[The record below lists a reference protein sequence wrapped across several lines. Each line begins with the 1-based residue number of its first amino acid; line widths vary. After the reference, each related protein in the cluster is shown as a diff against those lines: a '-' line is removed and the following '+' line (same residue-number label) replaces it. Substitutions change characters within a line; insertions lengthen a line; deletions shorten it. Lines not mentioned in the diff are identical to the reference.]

1 MNYIKIFREKNN
13 NKANNEKEIINKI
26 IFIKDDLKSK
36 IYYLNPKNLNSIL
49 NLKFNYEF
57 ISLEDFLFYNQNNHK
72 IVEDDSNNVSTQSNT
87 FKNKK
92 PKKKKNNNLSEA
104 SSIIFVSDESS
115 TRELRIRNKINY
127 NEDAFYKKNG
137 YSFNLK
143 TSSLN
148 TNKKKSNVKRAKIKS
163 SLKDSSFSANVKKNN
178 NKQNGLNSLEKNK
191 YLQNKIFYLFNSID
205 KKRDIESIENLRE
218 NNDRERIRLKIEIS
232 KKLDE
237 ITLNQL
243 IELNKF
249 CNPEQTDLEK
259 INLELDDYEYSK
271 LNNIVKKVNKFISEN
286 RKVENIKYWKE
297 EYLEKKEN
305 IEYFERLKKEQ
316 EELENK
322 KHLEEYLNFGK
333 DSENDESDD
342 NIESDD
348 ENDSL
353 SD

>member
-1 MNYIKIFREKNN
+1 MNYIKIFREKNI
-13 NKANNEKEIINKI
+13 NKEDYENEILNKI

-36 IYYLNPKNLNSIL
+36 IYYLNPNNLNNIL
-49 NLKFNYEF
+49 NIKFNYEF

-72 IVEDDSNNVSTQSNT
+72 IVEEDSNNVSTQSNT
-87 FKNKK
+87 IKNKK
-92 PKKKKNNNLSEA
+92 PKKKRNNLSEA
-104 SSIIFVSDESS
+104 SSIIFVSDDSS

-127 NEDAFYKKNG
+127 NEDALSKKNG

-143 TSSLN
+143 TSSLSS
-148 TNKKKSNVKRAKIKS
+148 NKKKSNHKRAKIKS
-163 SLKDSSFSANVKKNN
+163 NLKESSSNIKKNN
-178 NKQNGLNSLEKNK
+178 YKQNGFNSLEKNK

-205 KKRDIESIENLRE
+205 KKRDIESIENLRK
-218 NNDRERIRLKIEIS
+218 NNDNERMRLKIEIS

-259 INLELDDYEYSK
+259 INLELDEYEYSK
-271 LNNIVKKVNKFISEN
+271 LNNILKKVNKFISEN
-286 RKVENIKYWKE
+286 RKVEDIKYWKE
-297 EYLEKKEN
+297 EYIEKKEN

-322 KHLEEYLNFGK
+322 KHLEEYMNFGK
-333 DSENDESDD
+333 DSESDESDD
-342 NIESDD
+342 NMDNEDES
-348 ENDSL
+348 DSL